1 MSEWVRIVSWHL
13 TQWADVVGAK
23 GIKTLCGRYAPA
35 NSEQTDDRPQGK
47 TCETCLRIKVGR

>member
-13 TQWADVVGAK
+13 TTGGVSRGNW
-23 GIKTLCGRYAPA
+23 IKTVCGRYADPSSPQA
-35 NSEQTDDRPQGK
+35 DDRPQGK